1 MSRTIYIVRHGNT
14 FDKGDTV
21 TRVGARTDLP
31 LSSSG
36 VQQAKSLAEYFA
48 AADVQFS
55 RVFSSPLQRTRQTAD
70 AINVAQK
77 SPKPVEF
84 LEFLREIDYGVDEN
98 RPEPEVV
105 NRIGQAALDRW
116 ESSAVVP
123 DGWLLDTQALIRAWT
138 MHFSQLVT
146 SSDDIGPVLMVTSNG
161 IARFALQIASQPVA
175 QNFPLKLS
183 TGAYGVLELNTSGRI
198 TAQDW
203 NVRP

>member
-70 AINVAQK
+70 AINAAQK

-98 RPEPEVV
+98 RPESEVV

-116 ESSAVVP
+116 EASAVVP

-203 NVRP
+203 NIRP